1 MYGHC
6 LVKLNTTHALLTGG
20 YSSSGGYLSS
30 SYLYSEHSGFV
41 KQADMTHARRYHG
54 CALHSDG
61 LVFVTGGYGSSG
73 GMKTTEYFSLSTL
86 TWLPGP
92 DLPVSKYAGK
102 MLAVDGK
109 TFFIGGARNKKIF
122 QLESLAELS
131 TTAWRRWVEVG
142 ELHTERYH
150 FDVVKMDEEDCKKWN
165 N

>member
-20 YSSSGGYLSS
+20 YSSSSGHLSS

-41 KQADMTHARRYHG
+41 KQADMTHARISHG

-61 LVFVTGGYGSSG
+61 LVFVTGGYDGSLV
-73 GMKTTEYFSLSTL
+73 KTTEYFSLSSL

-92 DLPVSKYAGK
+92 DLPVSTYGGK

-109 TFFIGGARNKKIF
+109 TFFIGGNKNKKIF

-131 TTAWRRWVEVG
+131 TAAWWKWVEVG
-142 ELHTERYH
+142 ELHTEKRY

>member
-1 MYGHC
+1 
-6 LVKLNTTHALLTGG
+6 
-20 YSSSGGYLSS
+20 
-30 SYLYSEHSGFV
+30 
-41 KQADMTHARRYHG
+41 MTHARRYHG

-109 TFFIGGARNKKIF
+109 TFFIGGYKNKKIF

-131 TTAWRRWVEVG
+131 TAAWWKWVEVG
-142 ELHTERYH
+142 ELDTEKYL